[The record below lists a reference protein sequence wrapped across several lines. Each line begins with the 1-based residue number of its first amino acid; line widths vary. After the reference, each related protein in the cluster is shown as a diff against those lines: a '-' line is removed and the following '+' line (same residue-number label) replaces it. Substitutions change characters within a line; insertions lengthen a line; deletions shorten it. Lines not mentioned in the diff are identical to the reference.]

1 MISRPF
7 VFALV
12 LTLLA
17 CDDRNK
23 AAAPPAAQQ
32 AQPQPAAKPAE
43 PAAADGEIEEGM
55 LGAFKPALP
64 AVVENK
70 DNPLTEEKIVLG
82 RALYYETRLSASNEI
97 SCNTC
102 HRLEVDGADARKSS
116 VGHKQQTGRR
126 NSPTVYN
133 SAGHFVQFWDGRA
146 KDLEE
151 QAKGPITNPIEM
163 GMAGDEDAVKEIAR
177 VAWYRDQFAKVFPDE
192 KNPIT
197 LTNVAKAIAAFERK
211 LMTPS
216 RWDKYLAGDKTAL
229 TAEEKAG
236 FKEFVNTGCTACHMG
251 TYVGGS
257 MYQKAGLVT
266 PWPNQEDQGRFEV
279 TKQETDKMM
288 FKVPSLRMVEKT
300 APYFHDG
307 SAATLDEA
315 VKVMAKHQLGKTLT
329 DAQASSIITWLKTLT
344 GEIPK
349 DYVAQFK
356 VPDAIPPA
364 PKPTKKGK

>member
-1 MISRPF
+1 MTRPLLLL
-7 VFALV
+7 AA
-12 LTLLA
+12 LTLCA
-17 CDDRNK
+17 CDDRSK
-23 AAAPPAAQQ
+23 PAAPPAA
-32 AQPQPAAKPAE
+32 PPPAAAAE
-43 PAAADGEIEEGM
+43 PAKPPPASDAEIDDGL

-102 HRLEVDGADARKSS
+102 HRLEVDGADARKAS
-116 VGHKQQTGRR
+116 VGHKQQTGKR

-163 GMAGDEDAVKEIAR
+163 GMPGDTDAVKEIAR
-177 VAWYRDQFAKVFPDE
+177 VAWYREQFAKVFPDE
-192 KNPIT
+192 KNPVT
-197 LTNVAKAIAAFERK
+197 LNNVAKAIAAFERK

-216 RWDKYLAGDKTAL
+216 RWDKFLEGDKTAL

-236 FKEFVNTGCTACHMG
+236 FKEFVNAGCTACHLG

-257 MYQKAGLVT
+257 MYQKAGLVA

-279 TKQETDKMM
+279 TKQESDRMM

-300 APYFHDG
+300 APYFHDA

-315 VKVMAKHQLGKTLT
+315 VRMMGKHQLGKSLT
-329 DAQASSIITWLKTLT
+329 DAQVASIVTWLKTLT

-349 DYVAQFK
+349 DYIAQFK

-364 PKPTKKGK
+364 PKPKKGK